1 MEIRQ
6 LRYFV
11 MIAEEQHFSRAAERL
26 FVSQPALS
34 QQIKLL
40 EDSLS
45 TELFS
50 RQKRTQ
56 NRKVELTEAG
66 ALLYPVAKQILQS
79 IADVSEQIQGLNRQ
93 KKAIRLGIYKML
105 VKERIAEVL
114 QHFSPFLSQIDIR
127 LVEYPTFWQ
136 VQQALS
142 AEQID
147 LGITLF
153 PLRHPELVGISL
165 AQGQLDIALPASH
178 PLANRTSLA
187 LPELTEENWIEIER
201 SGHPIYQEIEDFC
214 LSQGYD
220 RSTHIVQEVSSL
232 DLLCNLVSLSM
243 GIAFIPTFY
252 DTTHFPNIVRRPLH
266 YPGAPLEIHQGLVY
280 NAKHDFP
287 FRKEVLGSFE
297 KGVGD

>member
-11 MIAEEQHFSRAAERL
+11 MIADERHFSRAAERL

-40 EDSLS
+40 EDSLH

-56 NRKVELTEAG
+56 NRRVELTEAG

-79 IADVSEQIQGLNRQ
+79 LVDVSEQIQGLNRQ
-93 KKAIRLGIYKML
+93 KKVLRLGIYKML

-114 QHFSPFLSQIDIR
+114 QHISPFLSDIDIR
-127 LVEYPTFWQ
+127 LVEFPTFGQ

-142 AEQID
+142 SEQID
-147 LGITLF
+147 LGISLF
-153 PLRHPELVGISL
+153 PLRLPDLTGISL
-165 AQGQLDIALPASH
+165 AQGKLDIALPAHH
-178 PLANRTSLA
+178 PLAHH
-187 LPELTEENWIEIER
+187 PQLTLQDLLEESWIEIER
-201 SGHPIYQEIEDFC
+201 DAHPVYQEIADFC
-214 LSQGYD
+214 ISQGYD
-220 RSTHIVQEVSSL
+220 RAPHIVQEVSSL

-252 DTTHFPNIVRRPLH
+252 DTSRLPNIIRRPLQ
-266 YPGAPLEIHQGLVY
+266 YPETPLEIHQGLVF
-280 NAKHDFP
+280 KTTHDFP
-287 FRKEVLGSFE
+287 FRAELLRSFE
-297 KGVGD
+297 RKE